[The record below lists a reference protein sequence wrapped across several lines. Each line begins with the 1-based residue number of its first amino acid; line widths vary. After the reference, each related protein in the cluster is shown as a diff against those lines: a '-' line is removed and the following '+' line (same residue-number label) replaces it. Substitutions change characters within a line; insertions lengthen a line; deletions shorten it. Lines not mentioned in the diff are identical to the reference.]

1 MPIGFTTSRI
11 GMSKGR
17 SFTVVAIL
25 GLAMA
30 SGGWLMGR
38 GLRREAP
45 SVVDGRR
52 LFQQVMETVQKQFV
66 DSLPPDSLWK
76 ASMLGMVNE
85 LHDPHSVFLV
95 ADRLKRFR
103 EQTTGQYAGVGL
115 RVDVRDGWITVI
127 APLPGSPSEAAGLQ
141 TGDRVVKID
150 AMDTKGLTS
159 EEALVKL
166 RGDPGSRVALTVERL
181 GVDRLTFNLTRQ
193 VIHVRAVQ
201 RVAMLPS
208 KVGYLDVSVFS
219 DSTADEVAAGVDSL
233 TRMGM
238 QSLVLDLRGN
248 PGGLVEQGAAVSD
261 LFLDPGQEIVT
272 LRGRTPES
280 NRTFKDKRPQ
290 RWPTLPIVVLVD
302 RGSASAAEIVA
313 GALQDH
319 DRAVVVGTTTYG
331 KGSAQSVFDA
341 GAVGALKLTTS
352 LWFTPV
358 GRSISI
364 RRRYNDETS
373 VRRAGVQQTDS
384 LSNEADSMVTHRQ
397 AFKTDKGRVVYGGGG
412 ITPDVIARD
421 SAAMVQG
428 AALQAVLGR
437 AVPTFRDALTALA
450 LQMKASRSLSG
461 ANFVVTPI
469 MRAQLL
475 TGVRQRGASIAD
487 SAFET
492 NADVVDRLIGYEAT
506 RYVFGRD
513 AEFSRRTADDPVM
526 QRALHLLRNAPGR
539 DELLVRASAEHPSK
553 VGGRS

>member
-1 MPIGFTTSRI
+1 
-11 GMSKGR
+11 MSKGR

-38 GLRREAP
+38 SLRRETP

-52 LFQQVMETVQKQFV
+52 LFQQVMETVERQFV

-76 ASMLGMVNE
+76 EAMLGMVDE
-85 LHDPHSVFLV
+85 LHDPHSVFLI

-103 EQTTGQYAGVGL
+103 EQTTGQYAGLGL

-166 RGDPGSRVALTVERL
+166 RGNPGSRVVLTVERL
-181 GVDRLTFNLTRQ
+181 GVEGRLTYNLTRQ
-193 VIHVRAVQ
+193 MIHVRAVQ
-201 RVAMLPS
+201 RVSMLPT

-233 TRMGM
+233 TKLGM
-238 QSLVLDLRGN
+238 ESLVLDLRGN
-248 PGGLVEQGAAVSD
+248 PGGLVEQGAAVTD

-280 NRTFKDKRPQ
+280 NRTFKDKLPQ
-290 RWPTLPIVVLVD
+290 KWPTLPIVVLVD

-341 GAVGALKLTTS
+341 GTTGALKLTTS
-352 LWFTPV
+352 LWFTPS

-364 RRRYNDETS
+364 RSVTGDETARRRRGS
-373 VRRAGVQQTDS
+373 VTLDSATSNTDS
-384 LSNEADSMVTHRQ
+384 LIATRQ
-397 AFKTDKGRVVYGGGG
+397 PFKTDKGRIVYGGGG

-421 SAAMVQG
+421 SAAIVQG
-428 AALQAVLGR
+428 AALQAALGR
-437 AVPTFRDALTALA
+437 AVPSFRDALTALA
-450 LQMKASRSLSG
+450 LQLKASRSLG
-461 ANFVVTPI
+461 GTNFAVTPA

-475 TGVRQRGASIAD
+475 AGVRQRGATLAD
-487 SAFET
+487 SAVES
-492 NADVVDRLIGYEAT
+492 NAEVVDRLIGYEVT

-513 AEFSRRTADDPVM
+513 AEFSRRSADDPVM
-526 QRALHLLRNAPGR
+526 QRALLLLQNAPGR
-539 DELLVRASAEHPSK
+539 EELLVRASAEHPSK

>member
-1 MPIGFTTSRI
+1 
-11 GMSKGR
+11 MSKGR

-25 GLAMA
+25 GVAMA
-30 SGGWLMGR
+30 SGGWLVER
-38 GLRREAP
+38 SLHRDAP
-45 SVVDGRR
+45 TIVDGRR
-52 LFQQVMETVQKQFV
+52 LFSQVMETVQNQFV
-66 DSLPPDSLWK
+66 DSLPPDSLWRR
-76 ASMLGMVNE
+76 SMLGMVNE
-85 LHDPHSVFLV
+85 LHDPHSVFLI

-103 EQTTGQYAGVGL
+103 EQTTGQYAGLGL

-166 RGDPGSRVALTVERL
+166 RGEPGSRVVLTVERL
-181 GVDRLTFNLTRQ
+181 AVEGRLTYNLTRQ
-193 VIHVRAVQ
+193 IIHVRAVQ
-201 RVAMLPS
+201 RVAMLPTT

-233 TRMGM
+233 KRMGM
-238 QSLVLDLRGN
+238 ESLVLDLRGN
-248 PGGLVEQGAAVSD
+248 PGGLVEQGAAVTD

-280 NRTFKDKRPQ
+280 NRTFTDKLPQ
-290 RWPTLPIVVLVD
+290 KWPTLPIVVLVD

-319 DRAVVVGTTTYG
+319 DRAIVVGTTTYG

-341 GAVGALKLTTS
+341 GTAGALKLTTS

-373 VRRAGVQQTDS
+373 ARRGGGEETDS
-384 LSNEADSMVTHRQ
+384 LHNEADSMVAKRQ

-428 AALQAVLGR
+428 AALQTALGR
-437 AVPTFRDALTALA
+437 AVPAFRDALTALA
-450 LQMKASRSLSG
+450 LQLRAAGSL
-461 ANFVVTPI
+461 ANAAFTVTPT
-469 MRAQLL
+469 MRTALL
-475 TGVRQRGASIAD
+475 AGVRQRGAVLAD

-492 NADVVDRLIGYEAT
+492 NADVVSRLIGYEAT
-506 RYVFGRD
+506 RYAFGRD

-526 QRALHLLRNAPGR
+526 QRALSLLRNAPGR
-539 DELLVRASAEHPSK
+539 EALLVRASAEHPSK